1 MNDDISNL
9 VYKTVNDEE
18 QKNKDSFKAI
28 PLSRLFDYVK
38 KKSSNDRL
46 ELDDVA
52 VATIKLL
59 QKKKLSLYER
69 LGKNDFIKL
78 DQDKLHETDF
88 FMRPKLYVSTMIEK
102 N

>member
-9 VYKTVNDEE
+9 VYKTINDEE
-18 QKNKDSFKAI
+18 QHIKHSFKAV

-38 KKSSNDRL
+38 TKSDNNWV

-59 QKKKLSLYER
+59 KKKKLSLYER
-69 LGKNDFIKL
+69 LGKNEFIKL
-78 DQDKLHETDF
+78 DQDELHKTDF
-88 FMRPKLYVSTMIEK
+88 FMRPKLYISTIIKK